1 MSRDT
6 VRDGFARHPL
16 EACAELFDR
25 APNLA
30 AVVAAVA
37 EDEPATWKG
46 PQREGGKGDGIDV
59 VSRRG
64 RDGLSVVNAVPQP
77 CDEVHPGIYRGGLQQ
92 IAENRERDRAW

>member
-46 PQREGGKGDGIDV
+46 PQREGGKGDGIDPFV
-59 VSRRG
+59 MSERADQLPGGNFPKISR
-64 RDGLSVVNAVPQP
+64 LTPPA
-77 CDEVHPGIYRGGLQQ
+77 GG
-92 IAENRERDRAW
+92 D